1 MGSFRDMDYSISVD
15 HLHRDEVLN
24 QLQIEKSQ
32 YDTKRLKKS
41 LKVKLKKCHPIWS
54 SLKKLETNELR
65 RFATIVNIET
75 AKKIDL
81 KIRIEIANYFFET
94 NPSTPLTAFE
104 KIAYQSYP
112 NTDNSYDTTDTNTN
126 KDSYDFHENNSYEN
140 TDPNTNKDTYNFDEN
155 NSYDNTD
162 TNIDTNNFDETY
174 SYDNTDTKIDTDT
187 NIDTNTNIDNDTN
200 INDTTNIDNTTNL
213 ITIQTFIT

>member
-94 NPSTPLTAFE
+94 NPPTPLTAFE

-112 NTDNSYDTTDTNTN
+112 NTDNSYDTTDT
-126 KDSYDFHENNSYEN
+126 
-140 TDPNTNKDTYNFDEN
+140 NTNKDTYNFDEN

-200 INDTTNIDNTTNL
+200 INDTTNID
-213 ITIQTFIT
+213 